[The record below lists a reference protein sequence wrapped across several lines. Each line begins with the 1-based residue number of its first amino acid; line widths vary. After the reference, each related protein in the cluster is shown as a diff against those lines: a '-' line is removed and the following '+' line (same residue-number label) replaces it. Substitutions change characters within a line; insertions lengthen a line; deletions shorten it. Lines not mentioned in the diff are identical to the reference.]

1 MVNDIKFSL
10 SEHLKA
16 KQIQAISDRFGSSV
30 SNIRSVPLNSYADI
44 FQQIDVKADDNFSG
58 GNINFQLKC
67 RSSDK
72 DDICFKVKELFGQEK
87 NGIGFSYTVNND
99 TRYYVFPPEFTNSQ
113 YFVFSRGDKFPLI
126 MPTQNIVRIFY
137 RYRNFTPADITI
149 TDYEDKFD
157 TSARLLFISPEK
169 MTRLLVQDFLIILK
183 GFDYAKNIL
192 SKIEN

>member
-1 MVNDIKFSL
+1 
-10 SEHLKA
+10 
-16 KQIQAISDRFGSSV
+16 
-30 SNIRSVPLNSYADI
+30 
-44 FQQIDVKADDNFSG
+44 
-58 GNINFQLKC
+58 
-67 RSSDK
+67 
-72 DDICFKVKELFGQEK
+72 
-87 NGIGFSYTVNND
+87 
-99 TRYYVFPPEFTNSQ
+99 
-113 YFVFSRGDKFPLI
+113 

-183 GFDYAKNIL
+183 GFDYAENIL